1 MLIWVETAPSGF
13 APSRLGKSPVAPQ
26 AARALFLIYPADGMK
41 AWRVSSDVGNVR
53 NNRPDLIL
61 QTPDA

>member
-26 AARALFLIYPADGMK
+26 AAR
-41 AWRVSSDVGNVR
+41 V
-53 NNRPDLIL
+53 
-61 QTPDA
+61 